1 MYAWQELQELRK
13 NAKELSAK
21 DFEMSYEQ
29 NFETDLSSG
38 KKVNLCEGGSSKL
51 VTSKNVEEFIELVL
65 KARFNESHQQ
75 IKWIQEGMHAIVPR
89 NILNMLSWTEVE
101 ARAVGDKDL
110 DPEILKK
117 ITNYSNC
124 NKDSPIV
131 KYFWEVFEAM
141 S

>member
-110 DPEILKK
+110 DPETLKK
-117 ITNYSNC
+117 ITQYHNC

-131 KYFWEVFEAM
+131 KYFWEVFETM